1 MNYLIGIDG
10 GGTKT
15 VGLLTTIDGEKIA
28 NIMDGPS
35 NYHVVGVEITHQ
47 VLKNIIESLTSQIEA
62 TNNNIVICIG
72 MAGLGRDDDK
82 KVINEIC
89 DKMEITTQRILTHDA
104 HIALVGGIGKPEGI
118 IVISGTG
125 SIVYGIDSH
134 GNEFRAGGWGYI
146 IGDEGSGYDIAIKGL
161 QAIAKATDNRQPSTI
176 LTELFLTE
184 LNLNDPKQ
192 LIRWVHTADR
202 DEIAQL
208 SKTVFEGMKYGDST
222 AIGIIETATDE
233 LVFAIEA
240 VLKQATFKDRIN
252 IVLNGGNLI
261 HQPLFSDN
269 LKNKIYEKISN
280 ISVIFPKYDPVYGA
294 ILLAKSY
301 FYRNTYAN

>member
-28 NIMDGPS
+28 NILDGPS

-47 VLKNIIESLTSQIEA
+47 VLKYIIESLTSQIET

-72 MAGLGRDDDK
+72 MAGLGRDDDR

-89 DKMEITTQRILTHDA
+89 DNMEITTQRILTHDA

-134 GNEFRAGGWGYI
+134 ANEFRAGGWGYL

-161 QAIAKATDNRQPSTI
+161 QAIAKATDNRKPSTI

-192 LIRWVHTADR
+192 LIRWVHAADR

-208 SKTVFEGMKYGDST
+208 SKIVFEGMKNGDST

-233 LVFAIEA
+233 LVCAIES
-240 VLKQATFKDRIN
+240 VIKQASFQDTIN

-261 HQPLFSDN
+261 HQPLFSEN
-269 LKNKIYEKISN
+269 LKNKIYDKMGN
-280 ISVIFPKYDPVYGA
+280 ISVLFPKNDPVYGA

-301 FYRNTYAN
+301 FYKNTYAN